1 MITDLNKIRVAI
13 VDDEELARERMRA
26 LLSEHDDIEV
36 VAECAD
42 GAEALRAIDDK
53 NPDLVFLDVQM
64 PDVDGF
70 EVVEALERGD
80 AEAPPGNNPKA
91 PPAIVFVTAHDDHAI
106 KAFEIH
112 ALDFLLKPFD
122 EARFEKT
129 LSRARRHVRQS
140 RETVDARLLALL
152 EDLRSERRGQR
163 HSDRLIVKSGGRV
176 FFLRTEEID
185 WVEAAGNYVRLHAR
199 SESHLLRE
207 SMKNME
213 ARLEPNMFVRIH
225 RSAIVNIDRVKELE
239 PWFHGEYIVIMRDG
253 TRLTASRVYSD
264 RLSALIE

>member
-1 MITDLNKIRVAI
+1 MITDPNKIRVAI

-26 LLSEHDDIEV
+26 LLSEHADIEV

-42 GAEALRAIDDK
+42 GAEALRAIDDT

-64 PDVDGF
+64 PEVDGF
-70 EVVEALERGD
+70 EVVEALERGN
-80 AEAPPGNNPKA
+80 EPGENAKNGSK
-91 PPAIVFVTAHDDHAI
+91 PPAIVFVTAHDDHAL

-129 LSRARRHVRQS
+129 LSRARRHLRQS
-140 RETVDARLLALL
+140 RDAVDARLLALL
-152 EDLRSERRGQR
+152 EDLRTERRGQR

-199 SESHLLRE
+199 NEAHLLRE

-213 ARLEPNMFVRIH
+213 ARLDPNTFVRIH

>member
-1 MITDLNKIRVAI
+1 MRVAI

-26 LLSEHDDIEV
+26 LLSEHSDIEV

-64 PDVDGF
+64 PEVDGF
-70 EVVEALERGD
+70 DVIEALERGD
-80 AEAPPGNNPKA
+80 PEAPPRNGAKA
-91 PPAIVFVTAHDDHAI
+91 PAIVFVTAHDDHAL

-129 LSRARRHVRQS
+129 LSRARRHVRQA
-140 RETVDARLLALL
+140 RETVD
-152 EDLRSERRGQR
+152 
-163 HSDRLIVKSGGRV
+163 
-176 FFLRTEEID
+176 
-185 WVEAAGNYVRLHAR
+185 
-199 SESHLLRE
+199 E

-213 ARLEPNMFVRIH
+213 ARLDPNTFVRIH

>member
-1 MITDLNKIRVAI
+1 MTTDPSKIRVAI

-26 LLSEHDDIEV
+26 LLSEHSDIQI

-42 GAEALRAIDDK
+42 GAEALRAIDETR
-53 NPDLVFLDVQM
+53 PDLVFLDVQM
-64 PDVDGF
+64 PEVDGF

-80 AEAPPGNNPKA
+80 AEKPINGSK
-91 PPAIVFVTAHDDHAI
+91 PPAIVFVTAHDDHALR
-106 KAFEIH
+106 AFEIH

-129 LSRARRHVRQS
+129 LSRARRQLQQS
-140 RETVDARLLALL
+140 REAIDARLLALL
-152 EDLRSERRGQR
+152 EDLRAERRGQR
-163 HSDRLIVKSGGRV
+163 QADRLIVKSAGRV

-199 SESHLLRE
+199 NESHLLRE

-213 ARLEPNMFVRIH
+213 ARLDSATFVRIH

>member
-1 MITDLNKIRVAI
+1 MITDPNKIRVAI

-26 LLSEHDDIEV
+26 LLSEHADIEV

-42 GAEALRAIDDK
+42 GAEALRAIDDT

-64 PDVDGF
+64 PEVDGF
-70 EVVEALERGD
+70 EVVEALERSHPAD
-80 AEAPPGNNPKA
+80 APQNGARS
-91 PPAIVFVTAHDDHAI
+91 PAIVFVTAHDDHALR
-106 KAFEIH
+106 AFEIH

-122 EARFEKT
+122 SARFEKT
-129 LSRARRHVRQS
+129 LSRARRQLHQS

-152 EDLRSERRGQR
+152 EDLRTERRGRR
-163 HSDRLIVKSGGRV
+163 HPDRLIVKSGGRV
-176 FFLRTEEID
+176 FFLRTEDID
-185 WVEAAGNYVRLHAR
+185 WVEAAGNYVRLHTRNEA
-199 SESHLLRE
+199 HLLRE

-213 ARLEPNMFVRIH
+213 ARLDPSTFVRIH

-239 PWFHGEYIVIMRDG
+239 PWFHGEYIVIMHDG